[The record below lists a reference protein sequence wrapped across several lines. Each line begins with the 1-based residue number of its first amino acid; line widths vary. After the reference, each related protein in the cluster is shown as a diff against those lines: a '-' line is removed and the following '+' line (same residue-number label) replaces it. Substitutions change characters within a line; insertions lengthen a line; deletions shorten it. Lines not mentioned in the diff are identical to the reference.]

1 MNVPS
6 RLDIALGATGLEA
19 GAKIV
24 ILSHMDI
31 RNDIKNCHFGIFL
44 SPGETGTGL
53 DNILASSERLTKVMI
68 IIKIGDKYY
77 GKNYWY

>member
-19 GAKIV
+19 GAKIA

-31 RNDIKNCHFGIFL
+31 RNDIK
-44 SPGETGTGL
+44 TA
-53 DNILASSERLTKVMI
+53 ILAYFCPPEKLAQDWI
-68 IIKIGDKYY
+68 ISWRHPKG
-77 GKNYWY
+77 